1 MSKRLEIIIFDM
13 DDTISESKT
22 DIKEEMAHAISNL
35 LSITQVGI
43 ISGCA
48 YTQFTNQLLQPL
60 EMYCP
65 DIKNKYM
72 YDPEDRA
79 KGLYLMP
86 SSGAQLYHYQNDTWV
101 QRYNEN
107 LHLREKVEIYTV
119 FELACEATN
128 LHPLYTGEYGE
139 IAEDRESQITFSM
152 LGQRAPL
159 EVKKPYDPDQSK
171 RLRVASWMNG
181 YFAGSGSNFE
191 VTVGGA
197 SSMDVTRKGSN
208 KGAGVDKLI
217 AFLDFIPKE
226 RILFV
231 ADALFP
237 GGNDY
242 SVRSLG
248 IDCIQVKNPEETL
261 EVINCVLDK
270 ERRDA
275 SV

>member
-1 MSKRLEIIIFDM
+1 MSKKLEIIIFDM

-22 DIKEEMAHAISNL
+22 DVGEEMAHAISNL
-35 LSITQVGI
+35 LSTTQVGI

-48 YTQFTNQLLQPL
+48 YAQFTNQLLRPL

-65 DIKNKYM
+65 DIKEKYV
-72 YDPEDRA
+72 YGGQDNRTG
-79 KGLYLMP
+79 GLYLMP
-86 SSGAQLYHYQNDTWV
+86 SSGAQMYYYNNGTWV

-107 LHLREKVEIYTV
+107 LHLREKVEIYKT
-119 FELACEATN
+119 FELACESTG
-128 LHPLYTGEYGE
+128 LHPLKTGEYGE

-171 RLRVASWMNG
+171 RLRIASWMNG
-181 YFAGSGSNFE
+181 YFAGNGTDFE

-208 KGAGVDKLI
+208 KASGIDKLI

-261 EVINCVLDK
+261 QVINCILDREK
-270 ERRDA
+270 
-275 SV
+275 